1 MQGEKR
7 ERWMDL
13 CTKAAIE
20 QDPQKLLELV
30 KEINNLLEEEERGL
44 GIQPLLHL
52 YPEDSESSG

>member
-1 MQGEKR
+1 
-7 ERWMDL
+7 MDL

-30 KEINNLLEEEERGL
+30 KEINNLLEEKERRL